1 MINIPAKTLSH
12 FIVFVLIRTG
22 QFDALLFHFFSV
34 EMLRQKWVKCR
45 TLKVLS
51 KRNSLKWKRKSSR
64 RTRTLMLVTLVS
76 VWLGL
81 KGRYAVCHFLQNCK
95 RGTRGIRALVILLG
109 RWARLSSFRLL
120 VLHFSLAVYLLH
132 HFSVVKL
139 KCCSKTQLIW
149 ELQNSESQRNGWLL
163 L

>member
-1 MINIPAKTLSH
+1 MVNIPAKTY
-12 FIVFVLIRTG
+12 FIVLVLIRTG
-22 QFDALLFHFFSV
+22 PFDALLFHFFSV

-81 KGRYAVCHFLQNCK
+81 KGGYAVCHFLQNCK
-95 RGTRGIRALVILLG
+95 PGARDIRALVILLG

-139 KCCSKTQLIW
+139 KGCSKTQRIW